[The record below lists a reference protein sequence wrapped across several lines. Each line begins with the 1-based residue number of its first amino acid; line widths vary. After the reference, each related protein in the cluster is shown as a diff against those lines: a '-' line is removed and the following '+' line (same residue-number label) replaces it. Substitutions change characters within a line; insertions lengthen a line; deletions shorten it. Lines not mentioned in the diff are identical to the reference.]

1 MPPRSGGDAGD
12 GGGHRHVRHRRHRRN
27 DVARRCG
34 QLVDVADGNLMG
46 WFNRTAAE
54 DAMKGT
60 LTADEKIVLS
70 RLEATVQAGVTATL
84 AVLEAGK
91 ALSEI
96 RSRQLYRDTAATWD
110 EYVTTRFKMT
120 KRRADQLIA
129 FAGVKASLEEM
140 GTRVP
145 EMSEKAARPLVGL
158 SPETVNDIVQE
169 AAGSLEGVTAGS
181 IRKAAAKRRKASKVK
196 VPRPIRFR
204 VPGAVI
210 EVAFN
215 SKAAVNGFNVVDVL
229 QAALDTARRQ
239 AAEAA

>member
-1 MPPRSGGDAGD
+1 
-12 GGGHRHVRHRRHRRN
+12 
-27 DVARRCG
+27 
-34 QLVDVADGNLMG
+34 MG
-46 WFNRTAAE
+46 WFSPRTAAE
-54 DAMKGT
+54 DSMKGT

-70 RLEATVQAGVTATL
+70 RLEATVQAGVTASL

-91 ALSEI
+91 ALAEI

-120 KRRADQLIA
+120 KRRADQLVA
-129 FAGVKASLEEM
+129 FAGLKTQLDEM

-158 SPETVNDIVQE
+158 SPETVNDIVEE
-169 AAGSLEGVTAGS
+169 AAGTPEGITAGS
-181 IRKAAAKRRKASKVK
+181 IRKAASKRRKAKAVK
-196 VPRPIRFR
+196 VPRPIRLK

-215 SKAAVNGFNVVDVL
+215 AKAAAGGFNVEAAL